1 MDKIM
6 KKILFIT
13 SRLPYPPIGGDRLK
27 NYWVLNILSKYFKI
41 HLVSI
46 TESEVPE
53 EFYEWANKIGITY
66 KIFKKSRVRS
76 YFNAFKGLF
85 KNLPLQVSYY
95 YFDEIQEYIDLIYKD
110 YDLIFSTL
118 IRTAEYVI
126 DKNKPKILDMAD
138 SIGLNYLKS
147 YKKSHS
153 IFWKV
158 IYYIESNRLLKFE
171 NLCID
176 KFNKTL
182 FFNREEEKYFNKPLK
197 TVWIPHGVN
206 ENLLNYKN
214 TNDKY
219 KNWVV
224 FFGKMDYQ
232 PNIDA
237 VMLFVKNVLPKLNEN
252 IKFVIVGAYPTKNIL
267 ELNKKYENVE
277 ITGFVDDPYI
287 ILKSALCVVAP
298 MQTGG
303 GIQNKILETMA
314 LGTVN
319 IVSLLAAKPIGGE
332 NMKDFIIEDNPL
344 KIAAIINDIYNN
356 PHKYDDIKKSAREYI
371 KNNFTWT
378 IYEQNLSNIIDSIL
392 NQK

>member
-1 MDKIM
+1 M

-13 SRLPYPPIGGDRLK
+13 SRLPYPPVGGDRLK
-27 NYWVLNILSKYFKI
+27 SYWSLNILSRYFNV

-46 TESEVPE
+46 TECKVPA

-66 KIFKKSRVRS
+66 KIFKKSKIKS

-95 YFDEIQEYIDLIYKD
+95 YFNDIQKYIDLIYKD
-110 YDLIFSTL
+110 YDLIISTL

-126 DKNKPKILDMAD
+126 DKDKLKILDMAD
-138 SIGLNYLKS
+138 SIGFNYLKS
-147 YKKSHS
+147 SSKSHS
-153 IFWKV
+153 IVWKI
-158 IYYIESNRLLKFE
+158 IYKIESNRLLKFE
-171 NLCID
+171 DLCID

-182 FFNREEEKYFNKPLK
+182 FFNREEEKYFNKSLK
-197 TVWIPHGVN
+197 TYCIPHGVN
-206 ENLLNYKN
+206 EYLLNYEK
-214 TNDKY
+214 TNGNY

-237 VMLFVKNVLPKLNEN
+237 VMWFVKNVSPELNKD
-252 IKFVIVGAYPTKNIL
+252 IRFGIVGAYPPKNIL
-267 ELNKKYENVE
+267 ELKNKYENIE

-287 ILKSALCVVAP
+287 ILKSAICVVAP

-303 GIQNKILETMA
+303 GIQNKVLEAMA

-319 IVSLLAAKPIGGE
+319 IVSLLASKPIGAKD
-332 NMKDFIIEDNPL
+332 MSDFIVEDEPS
-344 KIAAIINDIYNN
+344 KIAMIINDIYNN
-356 PHKYDDIKKSAREYI
+356 PHRYEYIKKSAREYI

-378 IYEQNLSNIIDSIL
+378 IYEKNLLNIIEEVL
-392 NQK
+392 R

>member
-1 MDKIM
+1 M

-13 SRLPYPPIGGDRLK
+13 SRLPYPPVGGDRLRSHCSL
-27 NYWVLNILSKYFKI
+27 NVLSRHFKI

-46 TESEVPE
+46 TESEVPV
-53 EFYEWANKIGITY
+53 EFYEWADKIGITY
-66 KIFKKSRVRS
+66 KIFKKSKVRS

-95 YFDEIQEYIDLIYKD
+95 YFNEIQKYINLIYKD
-110 YDLIFSTL
+110 YDIIFSTL
-118 IRTAEYVI
+118 IRTGEYVI
-126 DKNKPKILDMAD
+126 DKNKPKILDITD
-138 SIGLNYLKS
+138 SIGINYQNSRNKSVSLK
-147 YKKSHS
+147 
-153 IFWKV
+153 WRL
-158 IYYIESNRLLKFE
+158 IYYIETDRLLKYE
-171 NLCID
+171 RCCIE
-176 KFNKTL
+176 KFDMTL
-182 FFNREEEKYFNKPLK
+182 FVNMEEAKYFNKSLK
-197 TVWIPHGVN
+197 TIWIPNGVN
-206 ENLLNYKN
+206 ENLFNYKN
-214 TNDKY
+214 ISDKY

-237 VMLFVKNVLPKLNEN
+237 VMWFVENVLSELDKN
-252 IKFVIVGAYPTKNIL
+252 IRFGIVGAYPTKNIL

-277 ITGFVDDPYI
+277 ITGFIDDPYI

-319 IVSLLAAKPIGGE
+319 IVSILAAKPIGGE
-332 NMKDFIIEDNPL
+332 NMRDFIIEDNPS
-344 KIAAIINDIYNN
+344 KIAMIINDIYKN
-356 PHKYDDIKKSAREYI
+356 PYKYDDIKKSARKYI

-378 IYEQNLSNIIDSIL
+378 IYEQKLLNIIDPII